1 MGANSTQAV
10 AVTAFLLGF
19 TALPVAIM
27 RGSFLFYLVTAA
39 LLVFSAGAFLKCK
52 PLEHAEKGGQ

>member
-19 TALPVAIM
+19 TALSAAIM
-27 RGSFLFYLVTAA
+27 KGSFVLYLLTAA
-39 LLVFSAGAFLKCK
+39 LLAVSVGAFLKCK
-52 PLEHAEKGGQ
+52 PLEHAENGGR